1 MSLRSFR
8 GASMRADYFTLLPS
22 TASEHAVV
30 QLAKSYLAA
39 WTPAE
44 LAAIPADVRPGGLG
58 DAEDLADTAYA
69 LTRARIALTAP
80 SLLLE
85 EMEQF
90 FARASARL
98 SELESSPRRAAQKSY
113 LTR

>member
-1 MSLRSFR
+1 MSSRPFR
-8 GASMRADYFTLLPS
+8 GASMRDDYFTLLPS
-22 TASEHAVV
+22 TASENAVV
-30 QLAKSYLAA
+30 QLAKSYLAS
-39 WTPAE
+39 WSPAE
-44 LAAIPADVRPGGLG
+44 LAAIPPTVRPGGLG

-69 LTRARIALTAP
+69 LTRARIESAG
-80 SLLLE
+80 SNRLLE

-98 SELESSPRRAAQKSY
+98 SELEAGPRRLAGKSY

>member
-1 MSLRSFR
+1 MSVRPFR
-8 GASMRADYFTLLPS
+8 GASMRDDYFTLLPS

-30 QLAKSYLAA
+30 QLAKSYLAS

-44 LAAIPADVRPGGLG
+44 LAAIPASVRPGGLG

-69 LTRARIALTAP
+69 LTKARIASP
-80 SLLLE
+80 GSNRLLE

-90 FARASARL
+90 FARASARI
-98 SELESSPRRAAQKSY
+98 SELESAPRRVAGKSY